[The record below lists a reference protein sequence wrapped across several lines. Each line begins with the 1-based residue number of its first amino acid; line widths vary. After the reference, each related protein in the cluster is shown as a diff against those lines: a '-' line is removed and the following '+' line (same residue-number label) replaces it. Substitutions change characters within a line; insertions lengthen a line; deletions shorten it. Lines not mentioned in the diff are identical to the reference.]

1 MKKSKII
8 SLIAGA
14 MAFTTVAGTLVGCG
28 SDSSDANTSMASS
41 DQNQQA
47 SVGEKE
53 ITIAIYRDGDMDELD
68 AATYNGP
75 HVIYKMLYEGFAE
88 DGGVDGIIPM
98 LATSWDISKDNKT

>member
-14 MAFTTVAGTLVGCG
+14 MALTTVAGTLVGCG

-53 ITIAIYRDGDMDELD
+53 ITIAIYRDGDMDELRCS
-68 AATYNGP
+68 N
-75 HVIYKMLYEGFAE
+75 L
-88 DGGVDGIIPM
+88 
-98 LATSWDISKDNKT
+98 